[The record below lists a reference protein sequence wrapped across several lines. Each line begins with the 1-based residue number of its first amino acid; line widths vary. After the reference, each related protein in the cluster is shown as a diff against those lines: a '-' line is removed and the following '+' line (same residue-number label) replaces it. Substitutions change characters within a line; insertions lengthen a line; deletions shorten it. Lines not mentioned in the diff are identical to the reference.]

1 MQLEEGGKQWGRAVG
16 GGGVEGQEEDDD
28 EAEGEGKSPGNK
40 GKREASPSVQG
51 CGDEKCKRG

>member
-1 MQLEEGGKQWGRAVG
+1 MEEGGKQWGRAVG